1 MAEEEENF
9 PLLYL
14 EGKPESFKNST
25 DIILVLDSGDEL
37 PVHSAIISAHS
48 EPLCEILTLKQ
59 GKKAKVADG
68 KSINRVPFPDCSQS
82 AAVSFLQYLYTLNP
96 AEVLTIKSAQS
107 VVHLA
112 HKFDLE
118 PALRQCDLFLHKFT
132 NERGES
138 PKLWVNLPHPFT
150 IRWYARPDGSSRL
163 QHAFYI
169 PSGIAGMTIL
179 WFFLLWLGKYLK
191 AKKLRL
197 NHLYTWL

>member
-1 MAEEEENF
+1 MAEEEENP

-59 GKKAKVADG
+59 GKKGKGNDG
-68 KSINRVPFPDCSQS
+68 KSMNRVPFPDCSPS

-96 AEVLTIKSAQS
+96 AEVLTINSAQA
-107 VVHLA
+107 VVRLA
-112 HKFDLE
+112 DKFDLE

-132 NERGES
+132 TQRGES
-138 PKLWVNLPHPFT
+138 PKLWVNSPNLHQQMVCTFWM
-150 IRWYARPDGSSRL
+150 IFSSWL
-163 QHAFYI
+163 QHACYI
-169 PSGIAGMTIL
+169 PFRIAGLTTL
-179 WFFLLWLGKYLK
+179 WPLLLWLG
-191 AKKLRL
+191 
-197 NHLYTWL
+197 T